1 MLLIKMLLRGAAV
14 SVRMRFV
21 PLVVQLF
28 LQIEIAMTP
37 NLLLRCPGGK
47 EGVQHCSIE
56 RSSYD
61 FSVNDVIP
69 LLLRCSLQEVESA
82 LSAAD
87 LRGSCT
93 HSRIL
98 SVPTLSSIILP

>member
-1 MLLIKMLLRGAAV
+1 
-14 SVRMRFV
+14 
-21 PLVVQLF
+21 
-28 LQIEIAMTP
+28 MTP
-37 NLLLRCPGGK
+37 NLLLRCPGGE

-98 SVPTLSSIILP
+98 SVPTLACIILPELYSNILISILQSESCSVDICT

>member
-1 MLLIKMLLRGAAV
+1 
-14 SVRMRFV
+14 
-21 PLVVQLF
+21 
-28 LQIEIAMTP
+28 MTP

-69 LLLRCSLQEVESA
+69 LLLRYSLQEVESA

-98 SVPTLSSIILP
+98 SVPTLASIIRP